1 MRGGACGQQNLWAVT
16 EKPFPFGNGFFACE
30 EGIRNESR
38 PRWHYR
44 SRYEQLITF
53 SDRNMKSS
61 ASCSEK
67 RTAQLPGICLEAA
80 LFAGLKS
87 VTRRLPCAFSLIVDG
102 AGQSKGTCQ
111 QESAPQQK
119 IAAVSG
125 AGAGSALDEDDLDG
139 MGFADILKGVGL
151 HRADALSVD
160 FDVGDSIALIR
171 SDGEGLIPTL
181 TDADAAGGGDSTDE
195 MLEYME
201 DVDHVVY
208 FQRPDTNFESH

>member
-1 MRGGACGQQNLWAVT
+1 MPPGNFFNATIEAEDNDEETGDVADFESILDLCSASTQQL
-16 EKPFPFGNGFFACE
+16 
-30 EGIRNESR
+30 RL
-38 PRWHYR
+38 RWHYR

-111 QESAPQQK
+111 
-119 IAAVSG
+119 
-125 AGAGSALDEDDLDG
+125 
-139 MGFADILKGVGL
+139 
-151 HRADALSVD
+151 
-160 FDVGDSIALIR
+160 
-171 SDGEGLIPTL
+171 
-181 TDADAAGGGDSTDE
+181 
-195 MLEYME
+195 
-201 DVDHVVY
+201 
-208 FQRPDTNFESH
+208 

>member
-1 MRGGACGQQNLWAVT
+1 MLAQFCVAKPVACRWAIKRTRKKRRSFLLHTFLPLRWAGVQTTKPVSNHKREPPKGWLSFGAADFCGAKISAANGGPLIKRARETRQRFPLHTFLSLRYAGGACGQQNLWAVT

-38 PRWHYR
+38 LRWHYR

-61 ASCSEK
+61 AFCSEK

-111 QESAPQQK
+111 
-119 IAAVSG
+119 
-125 AGAGSALDEDDLDG
+125 
-139 MGFADILKGVGL
+139 
-151 HRADALSVD
+151 
-160 FDVGDSIALIR
+160 
-171 SDGEGLIPTL
+171 
-181 TDADAAGGGDSTDE
+181 
-195 MLEYME
+195 
-201 DVDHVVY
+201 
-208 FQRPDTNFESH
+208 